1 MAGKL
6 TTLSLRSQA
15 AAAMKTAKAARI
27 QDGDG
32 LSLLVATKAAT
43 GTWVY
48 RFMLDGRRRDM
59 SLGRYPD
66 IGLSEARAAA
76 AEARAEAKAGNDPV
90 EERHAARRVRQ
101 AEAIE
106 DRSFRGV
113 AEECVKSREGGWR
126 NEKSAAQWRSTLGT
140 VYPELGNIRVDRIT
154 SDDVLR
160 VLKPIWTKTPETA
173 SRLRG
178 RVEAVL
184 DYAAARK
191 LRSGENAARWR
202 GNLSELLHAPR
213 QVAKVEHQPALPW
226 QQMPEFMA
234 ALGKRAGMAAKALA
248 FVILTGTRS
257 GEVRGMTWGELDAE
271 ASVWTIPGRRMK
283 GGKLHRVPISAAAL
297 AVLRSMMPGNTRP
310 SADTLVFPAPS
321 GKPLSDMAL
330 SMLVRGMASDG
341 LACDQAPR
349 WGDVEGR
356 AIVPHGFRSTFRDWA
371 GECFTDGHILAE
383 RALAHAVRDK
393 VEAAYARSDLLE
405 RRRPMMERWGEHCTG
420 APKVV
425 ALRPK
430 KAG

>member
-15 AAAMKTAKAARI
+15 AAAMKTDKAGRI

-32 LSLLVATKAAT
+32 RSLFIASKASR
-43 GTWVY
+43 GTWFY

-66 IGLSEARAAA
+66 IGLSEAPAAA
-76 AEARAEAKAGNDPV
+76 AEARAKAKAGNDPV

-106 DRSFRGV
+106 DCSFRGV
-113 AEECVKSREGGWR
+113 AEECMKSREGGWR
-126 NEKSAAQWRSTLGT
+126 NEKSAAQLRSTLGT
-140 VYPELGNIRVDRIT
+140 VYPVLGDIRVDRIT

-173 SRLRG
+173 RRLRG
-178 RVEAVL
+178 RIEAVL

-191 LRSGENAARWR
+191 LHTGENAARWR

-213 QVAKVEHQPALPW
+213 QFAKVEHQPALP
-226 QQMPEFMA
+226 
-234 ALGKRAGMAAKALA
+234 LAAKALA

-257 GEVRGMTWGELDAE
+257 GEVRCMSWGELDAD
-271 ASVWTIPGRRMK
+271 ASVWTILGRRMK